1 MSIEDHKILEMHE
14 LLNGLVE
21 NNLSIKEK
29 ARLQTLLEESEWA
42 REQYVR
48 FMDMSASMGH
58 YAEELIGD
66 DFEKFGQPNLKDS
79 IVRFVSPIL
88 SIAATIAVA
97 FYLFTKFPED
107 GGPFQQPPQSQLQK
121 LSIESELLSNDGTL
135 AVLTKAVGIKW
146 SNQTGYRPSL
156 GSTLDSSHLQI
167 DEGLAQV
174 EFLQGSTVILEGP
187 VNFELLDDN
196 EGALVLGKL
205 RATVPKVARGFTVHL
220 PKGKLVDLGTEFGL
234 NVYEGGSTEIFV
246 YRGKILYHG
255 ENESKE
261 EVIREVSGGEALFVD
276 PYGYANWVEMPS
288 EAFIGTADLAF
299 RSKEDSQSR
308 YASWVQLSD
317 EISQGANAAL
327 YYSFDNHS
335 SWDRV
340 LKNRTTPGAAALD
353 GAIIGCK
360 WTEGRWP
367 GKAALA
373 FKRKNDRVRLDLV
386 ERLSAFTLSAWLK
399 LDGVQD
405 KISPIF
411 CSENFL
417 SGSASWYINP
427 KGQLVLE
434 VIANGRKTLYQSAT
448 AFRSERIGK
457 WAHIATVY
465 DLEKKKVSHF
475 INGRPFSHEKTKLD
489 ATISF
494 ANASLGYLSRKKPN
508 GRTSLQG
515 SLDEF
520 AIFKVSLPESEIRR
534 LYEIGCPYDLPNF
547 VGPSF
552 P

>member
-29 ARLQTLLEESEWA
+29 ARLQTLLEESGWA

-88 SIAATIAVA
+88 SIAATIAVG

-107 GGPFQQPPQSQLQK
+107 GDPFQQPPQSQLQK

-220 PKGKLVDLGTEFGL
+220 PKGKLGDLGTEFGL

-246 YRGKILYHG
+246 YRGKIRYQG

-386 ERLSAFTLSAWLK
+386 ERLHAFTLSAWLK

-411 CSENFL
+411 CSENSL

-448 AFRSERIGK
+448 AFRTERIGK

-520 AIFKVSLPESEIRR
+520 AIFKVPLPESEIRR